1 LLLLLPLHRSGNT
14 PDTLSPL
21 LLLPGPPALGG
32 WTFWDKVVQ
41 QPDGLEHSQLETA
54 AKALKLSMVRS
65 MDTINGWK
73 QMSCA
78 LSCVVGVHSIT

>member
-1 LLLLLPLHRSGNT
+1 MLRRKELKTVKR
-14 PDTLSPL
+14 L
-21 LLLPGPPALGG
+21 LLLPGPSALGG
-32 WTFWDKVVQ
+32 WSYWNTVVQ
-41 QPDGLEHSQLETA
+41 EPDSLEHSQLVTA